1 MKILV
6 SAGPIEITRDA
17 EGCIDIVQS
26 VDHHD
31 DSIVTLSPGDAR
43 LVIAA
48 LRKLLR
54 EIDGEE
60 QS

>member
-6 SAGPIEITRDA
+6 SAGTIEITRDV
-17 EGCIDIVQS
+17 EGRIDIRQS
-26 VDHHD
+26 FYDHD
-31 DSIVTLSPGDAR
+31 DAVVTLSPGDAR

-54 EIDGEE
+54 EIDGKE
-60 QS
+60 QG